1 MARKYSA
8 GIVSKGFWFIEFK
21 KYINLLN
28 EGYSPQEI
36 RKKQEKE
43 NFLAAPSK
51 DYAIKIL
58 GEMKR
63 RTTALPKK
71 ILEYFQN
78 TDISTQKIINLLGVL
93 LTDQLLFEF
102 IYTKYREEIQLGT
115 KEYNPSIVRIF
126 LREMQNRNEEV
137 AKFSDNSIK
146 RMTGA
151 YGTYLKE
158 AGLLENIDGKTY
170 YKNIFL
176 DLELERLMKEEGL
189 NSYIKA
195 IKGEY

>member
-28 EGYSPQEI
+28 EGYTPEEI
-36 RKKQEKE
+36 RVKQESG

-51 DYAIKIL
+51 AYGIKIL

-63 RTTALPKK
+63 RTRALPEN
-71 ILEYFQN
+71 ILDYFQK
-78 TDISTQKIINLLGVL
+78 TDISTQKIINLLGIL

-102 IYTKYREEIQLGT
+102 VYTKYREEIKLGT
-115 KEYNPSIVRIF
+115 KEYNPSIVRVF
-126 LREMQNRNEEV
+126 LREMQNNNEEV

-146 RMTGA
+146 RMIGA
-151 YGTYLKE
+151 YGTYLRE
-158 AGLLENIDGKTY
+158 AGLLEDVEGKTY

-176 DLELERLMKEEGL
+176 DLELERLMEEENL

-195 IKGEY
+195 IKGEF